1 MKDRIL
7 VIDDD
12 AIIRRLL
19 GRLLAGRGFEV
30 VVAADGEEGLAAL
43 EEADPE
49 VVICDLC
56 LPGIAGTEVVRRI
69 RAQERWAAT
78 PVLVLTGEGD
88 EESRGEALS
97 CGADLYLTKPFS
109 SYEIFEALEQLRS
122 SGRTGTAAA

>member
-43 EEADPE
+43 EEADLEPR
-49 VVICDLC
+49 LLRLA
-56 LPGIAGTEVVRRI
+56 LPTEEDPVSSLNIAASRR
-69 RAQERWAAT
+69 
-78 PVLVLTGEGD
+78 G
-88 EESRGEALS
+88 
-97 CGADLYLTKPFS
+97 
-109 SYEIFEALEQLRS
+109 
-122 SGRTGTAAA
+122 